1 MIRIT
6 ERDFFKIFFFASFQG
21 YIFFNRTESILP
33 LLKKFSI
40 FIAMSVIILLQNS
53 RQSTDYNTPITPPH
67 PPKRPRTNST
77 PRTPLRRSQ
86 SLGLTEPN
94 QSSNFEED
102 NRQSASAGGELNNR
116 RKERIEVSF
125 CRFTI

>member
-6 ERDFFKIFFFASFQG
+6 RTCFFFLHFRV
-21 YIFFNRTESILP
+21 ILFLTELENILS

-125 CRFTI
+125 YAFTI